1 MSRYNLYINDILR
14 AISDIEETTK
24 NKNFNAFSKDKNL
37 VDATAMR
44 IQIIGESIK
53 KIPEDLKKKEKQI
66 KWNYLESLRNIK
78 GLRWYNI
85 NFQDRL
91 IALEHMKKYNLDYE
105 DAITLQSAISSS
117 CKEILSLDKH
127 FDKIKEV
134 KRISP

>member
-1 MSRYNLYINDILR
+1 MLVDANIFLEILLGQKKSEACKDILR
-14 AISDIEETTK
+14 KIEAGEIRAFVSSFTIDTVILSMTR
-24 NKNFNAFSKDKNL
+24 NKVSLQK
-37 VDATAMR
+37 V
-44 IQIIGESIK
+44 
-53 KIPEDLKKKEKQI
+53 KIF
-66 KWNYLESLRNIK
+66 LESLRNIK